1 MLQTEKSTAK
11 KLPFK
16 TTREA
21 LPAHESEGNA
31 IIHRNVSVQHNKS
44 GRVKIFFSKNFTPP

>member
-1 MLQTEKSTAK
+1 MLQLEKSTAK

-16 TTREA
+16 TTRET

-31 IIHRNVSVQHNKS
+31 IIHHNVSAVVTQ
-44 GRVKIFFSKNFTPP
+44 VYL